1 MTTAER
7 LLKVN
12 EYVDKAESL
21 NKELGQTLYG
31 SNEKSTLD
39 TNVHQAISDF
49 NSVKDKFVENGVE
62 VSDDTKTS
70 EYADKVDE
78 VYSVGKSDGYTEGQE
93 AGYTKGKTDGHAEGV
108 EYGYNSGYAEGASA
122 GYAEGI
128 DVGKAEG
135 FTAGKTEG
143 LNEGYNNGFV
153 DGKAEG
159 SEEGFNSGFI
169 EGKAEGVEE
178 GKKAEYDAFWDAY
191 QENGKRTNYGGCF
204 AGVAWNKNTFKPKYN
219 IRPINAQQ
227 MFWNNWVGG
236 DLVEVLS
243 SLDITLD
250 FSGCTS
256 IATCFGWCGITRVG
270 EMDLRKTY
278 NASAIFSGA
287 YNIETIDKI
296 VVNKNTTFTSWFSQ
310 VTTLKNITFEGVIA
324 QNGLNL
330 QWSPN
335 LTYETLRSIINCLQD
350 KSADTSG
357 TSWVVTVG
365 TANIAKLTADDLLEI
380 TTKGWLFK

>member
-12 EYVDKAESL
+12 EYLDKVDDL
-21 NKELGQTLYG
+21 NTELEQTLYG
-31 SNEKSTLD
+31 SDEKSTLD
-39 TNVHQAISDF
+39 SNVHQAISDF
-49 NSVKDKFVENGVE
+49 KSVKDKMLDKGVYI
-62 VSDDTKTS
+62 SDDTKTS
-70 EYADKVDE
+70 EYDDKVDE

-122 GYAEGI
+122 GYTEGI
-128 DVGKAEG
+128 DVGK
-135 FTAGKTEG
+135 K
-143 LNEGYNNGFV
+143 
-153 DGKAEG
+153 
-159 SEEGFNSGFI
+159 S
-169 EGKAEGVEE
+169 
-178 GKKAEYDAFWDAY
+178 EYDAFWDAY

-256 IATCFGWCGITRVG
+256 VATCFGWCGITRVG

-296 VVNKNTTFTSWFSQ
+296 VVNENTAFTSWFSQ